1 MVGRMIEEGH
11 AVGNHS
17 ENHHSFPELSLERQ
31 REELGLLADRL
42 ADRFSYTCTLFRPPC
57 GEFSEQTEAA
67 LEKAVGALHDGAIYL
82 LHAVSADNAAMLG
95 DFIDAAHREGYTFS
109 VIGS

>member
-42 ADRFSYTCTLFRPPC
+42 ADRFT
-57 GEFSEQTEAA
+57 
-67 LEKAVGALHDGAIYL
+67 
-82 LHAVSADNAAMLG
+82 
-95 DFIDAAHREGYTFS
+95 
-109 VIGS
+109 